1 MNQYSECPLYWLNHK
16 LKLTLLLSILFYLQC
31 AELSFMEDVVENSQV
46 RKAFDLKFNLSS
58 GSLYVKLLKNIKYTF
73 LEKKKEKEGIKE
85 EKLNLSKNE
94 KNMNKA
100 CAFRTLGFIIFPF
113 WLCIG

>member
-16 LKLTLLLSILFYLQC
+16 LKLTLLLGILFYLQC

-58 GSLYVKLLKNIKYTF
+58 SSLYVKLLKNIKYTF
-73 LEKKKEKEGIKE
+73 LEKKKKKREGRDKGRKIK
-85 EKLNLSKNE
+85 
-94 KNMNKA
+94 
-100 CAFRTLGFIIFPF
+100 FV
-113 WLCIG
+113 

>member
-1 MNQYSECPLYWLNHK
+1 
-16 LKLTLLLSILFYLQC
+16 
-31 AELSFMEDVVENSQV
+31 MEDVVENSQV